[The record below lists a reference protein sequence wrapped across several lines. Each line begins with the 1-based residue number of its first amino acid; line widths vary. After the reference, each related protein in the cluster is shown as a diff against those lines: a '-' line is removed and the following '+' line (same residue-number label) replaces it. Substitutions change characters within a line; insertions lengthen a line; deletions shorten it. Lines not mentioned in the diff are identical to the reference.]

1 MRLGIMQPYFFP
13 YLGYWQLLANVDKY
27 VVYDDVTY
35 IKGGWINRNN
45 FLINGQKNLLTMQL
59 EKASSYTLIKDIAIK
74 DDFVKFLK
82 TIEMGYKKAPFF
94 EDIFRLLKDICQCPD
109 KKLGQFLFN
118 SHIKICEYLGIDTEL
133 ILSSSFEKHTEL
145 KGKDKVISICKQL
158 GADEY
163 INAIGGQELYD
174 KKEFA
179 ENGIRLNFLQANLRE
194 YRQLKNEFV
203 SGLSIIDIMMF
214 NSKEEIKEML
224 NDFKLV

>member
-94 EDIFRLLKDICQCPD
+94 EDSFRLLKDICQCPE

-133 ILSSSFEKHTEL
+133 ILSSSFEKHVEL

-179 ENGIRLNFLQANLRE
+179 ENGIKLNFLQANLRE

-203 SGLSIIDIMMF
+203 AGLSIIDIMMF

-224 NDFKLV
+224 NDFNLV

>member
-45 FLINGQKNLLTMQL
+45 FLINGQKNLLTMRL

-133 ILSSSFEKHTEL
+133 ILNSSLEKHAEL

-203 SGLSIIDIMMF
+203 AGLSIIDIMMF

-224 NDFKLV
+224 NDFNLV

>member
-45 FLINGQKNLLTMQL
+45 FLINGQKNLLTMRL

-94 EDIFRLLKDICQCPD
+94 EDSFRLLKDICQCPD

-133 ILSSSFEKHTEL
+133 ILSSSFEKHMEL

-203 SGLSIIDIMMF
+203 AGLSIIDIMMF

-224 NDFKLV
+224 NDFNLV

>member
-203 SGLSIIDIMMF
+203 AGLSIIDIMMF

-224 NDFKLV
+224 NDFNLV

>member
-59 EKASSYTLIKDIAIK
+59 EKANSYTLIKDIAIK

-203 SGLSIIDIMMF
+203 AGLSIIDIMMF

-224 NDFKLV
+224 NDFNLV

>member
-179 ENGIRLNFLQANLRE
+179 ENGIRLNFIQANLRE

-203 SGLSIIDIMMF
+203 AGLSIIDIMMF
-214 NSKEEIKEML
+214 NS
-224 NDFKLV
+224 

>member
-1 MRLGIMQPYFFP
+1 MKLGIMQPYFFP

-45 FLINGQKNLLTMQL
+45 FLVNGQKNLLTMQL
-59 EKASSYTLIKDIAIK
+59 EKASSYTLIKDIVIK
-74 DDFVKFLK
+74 DDFAKFLK

-94 EDIFRLLKDICQCPD
+94 EAVFSLLKEICQYPD
-109 KKLGQFLFN
+109 RMLGRFLFN
-118 SHIKICEYLGIDTEL
+118 SHIKICDYLGIDTEL
-133 ILSSSFEKHTEL
+133 ILSSSFGKNTEL

-163 INAIGGQELYD
+163 INAIGGQVLYD

-179 ENGIRLNFLQANLRE
+179 ENGIRLNFLQANLRA
-194 YRQLKNEFV
+194 YRQFKNEFV
-203 SGLSIIDIMMF
+203 AGLSIIDIMMF
-214 NSKEEIKEML
+214 NSKDEIKEML
-224 NDFKLV
+224 NDFELV

>member
-133 ILSSSFEKHTEL
+133 ILSSSFDKHTEL

-203 SGLSIIDIMMF
+203 AGLSIIDIMMF

-224 NDFKLV
+224 NDFILV

>member
-74 DDFVKFLK
+74 DDLVKFLK

-203 SGLSIIDIMMF
+203 AGLSIIDIMMF

>member
-133 ILSSSFEKHTEL
+133 ILSSSLEKHAEL

-203 SGLSIIDIMMF
+203 AGLSIIDIMMF

-224 NDFKLV
+224 NDFNLV

>member
-45 FLINGQKNLLTMQL
+45 FLINGQKNLLTMRL
-59 EKASSYTLIKDIAIK
+59 EKANSYTLIKDITIK

-82 TIEMGYKKAPFF
+82 TIEMSYKKAPFF

-133 ILSSSFEKHTEL
+133 ILSSSFDKHTEL

-203 SGLSIIDIMMF
+203 AGLSIIDIMMF

-224 NDFKLV
+224 NDFNLV

>member
-94 EDIFRLLKDICQCPD
+94 EDSFRLLKDICQCPD

-203 SGLSIIDIMMF
+203 AGLSIIDIMMF

-224 NDFKLV
+224 NDFILV

>member
-59 EKASSYTLIKDIAIK
+59 EKASSYTLIKDITIK

-94 EDIFRLLKDICQCPD
+94 EDSFRLLKDICQCPE

-133 ILSSSFEKHTEL
+133 ILSSSFEKHAEL

-203 SGLSIIDIMMF
+203 AGLSIIDIMMF

>member
-45 FLINGQKNLLTMQL
+45 FLINGQKNLLTMRL

-203 SGLSIIDIMMF
+203 AGLSIIDIMMF

-224 NDFKLV
+224 NDFNLV

>member
-194 YRQLKNEFV
+194 YSQLKNEFV
-203 SGLSIIDIMMF
+203 AGLSIIDIMMF

>member
-45 FLINGQKNLLTMQL
+45 FLINGQKNLLTMRL

-179 ENGIRLNFLQANLRE
+179 ENGIRLNFIQANLRE

-203 SGLSIIDIMMF
+203 AGLSIIDIMMF

>member
-35 IKGGWINRNN
+35 IKSGWINRNN
-45 FLINGQKNLLTMQL
+45 FLINGQKHLLTMQL

-94 EDIFRLLKDICQCPD
+94 EDVFSLLKEICQYPDRLLG
-109 KKLGQFLFN
+109 LFLFN
-118 SHIKICEYLGIDTEL
+118 SHIKICDYLGIDTKL
-133 ILSSSFEKHTEL
+133 ILSSSFEKNTEL

-179 ENGIRLNFLQANLRE
+179 ENGIRLNFLKANLRE
-194 YRQLKNEFV
+194 YKQFKNEFV
-203 SGLSIIDIMMF
+203 AGLSIIDIMMF

-224 NDFKLV
+224 NDFELV

>member
-94 EDIFRLLKDICQCPD
+94 EDSFRLLKDICQCPD
-109 KKLGQFLFN
+109 TKLGQFLFH

-194 YRQLKNEFV
+194 YMQLKNEFV
-203 SGLSIIDIMMF
+203 AGLSIIDIMMF

-224 NDFKLV
+224 NDFNLV

>member
-94 EDIFRLLKDICQCPD
+94 EDSFRLLKDICQCPE

-203 SGLSIIDIMMF
+203 AGLSIIDIMMF

>member
-45 FLINGQKNLLTMQL
+45 FLINGQKNLLTMRL
-59 EKASSYTLIKDIAIK
+59 EKANSYTLIKDITIK

-94 EDIFRLLKDICQCPD
+94 EDSFRLLKDICQCPE

-203 SGLSIIDIMMF
+203 AGLSIIDIMMF

-224 NDFKLV
+224 NDFNLV

>member
-179 ENGIRLNFLQANLRE
+179 ENGIRLNFLQADLRE

-203 SGLSIIDIMMF
+203 AGLSIIDIMMF

>member
-1 MRLGIMQPYFFP
+1 MKLGIMQPYFFP
-13 YLGYWQLLANVDKY
+13 YIGYWQLIKAVDKY
-27 VVYDDVTY
+27 VVYDDVNY

-45 FLINGQKNLLTMQL
+45 FLINGQKNLLTMRL

-118 SHIKICEYLGIDTEL
+118 SHIKICEYLGINTEL

-145 KGKDKVISICKQL
+145 KGKDKVISICKEL

-194 YRQLKNEFV
+194 YMQLKNEFV
-203 SGLSIIDIMMF
+203 AGLSIIDIMMF

>member
-59 EKASSYTLIKDIAIK
+59 EKASSYTLIKDITIK

-94 EDIFRLLKDICQCPD
+94 EDSFRLLKDICQCPE

-203 SGLSIIDIMMF
+203 AGLSIIDIMMF

>member
-1 MRLGIMQPYFFP
+1 MQPYFFP

-45 FLINGQKNLLTMQL
+45 FLINGQKNLLTMRL

-179 ENGIRLNFLQANLRE
+179 ENGIRLNFIQANLRE

-203 SGLSIIDIMMF
+203 AGLSIIDIMMF

>member
-118 SHIKICEYLGIDTEL
+118 SHIKICKYLGIDTEL
-133 ILSSSFEKHTEL
+133 ILSSSFEKHAEL

-203 SGLSIIDIMMF
+203 AGLSIIDIMMF

-224 NDFKLV
+224 NDFNLV

>member
-45 FLINGQKNLLTMQL
+45 FLINGQKNLLTMRL

-174 KKEFA
+174 KK
-179 ENGIRLNFLQANLRE
+179 
-194 YRQLKNEFV
+194 
-203 SGLSIIDIMMF
+203 
-214 NSKEEIKEML
+214 
-224 NDFKLV
+224 

>member
-45 FLINGQKNLLTMQL
+45 FLINGQKNLLTMRL

-94 EDIFRLLKDICQCPD
+94 EDSFRLLKDICQCPE

-133 ILSSSFEKHTEL
+133 ILSSSFEKHVEL

-203 SGLSIIDIMMF
+203 AGLSIIDIMMF

-224 NDFKLV
+224 NDFNLV

>member
-45 FLINGQKNLLTMQL
+45 FLINGQKNLLTMRL

-94 EDIFRLLKDICQCPD
+94 EDSFRLLKDICQCPD

-203 SGLSIIDIMMF
+203 AGLSIIDIMMF

>member
-133 ILSSSFEKHTEL
+133 ILSSSFEKHVEL

-203 SGLSIIDIMMF
+203 AGLSIIDIMMF

-224 NDFKLV
+224 NDFNLV

>member
-1 MRLGIMQPYFFP
+1 MKLGIMQPYFFP

-45 FLINGQKNLLTMQL
+45 FLINGQKNLLTMRL

-118 SHIKICEYLGIDTEL
+118 SHIKICEYLGINTEL

-194 YRQLKNEFV
+194 YMQLKNEFV
-203 SGLSIIDIMMF
+203 TGLSIIDIMMF

>member
-94 EDIFRLLKDICQCPD
+94 EDIFRLLKDICQYPD

-203 SGLSIIDIMMF
+203 AGLSIIDIMMF

>member
-179 ENGIRLNFLQANLRE
+179 ENGIKLNFLQANLRE

-203 SGLSIIDIMMF
+203 AGLSIIDIMMF

-224 NDFKLV
+224 NDFNLV

>member
-1 MRLGIMQPYFFP
+1 MRLGIMQPYFFT
-13 YLGYWQLLANVDKY
+13 YLVYWQLLANVDKY

-45 FLINGQKNLLTMQL
+45 FLINGQKNLLTMRL

-179 ENGIRLNFLQANLRE
+179 ENGIRLNFIQANLRE

-203 SGLSIIDIMMF
+203 AGLSIIDIMMF

>member
-13 YLGYWQLLANVDKY
+13 YLGYCQLLANVDKY

-45 FLINGQKNLLTMQL
+45 FLINGQKNLLTMRL

-179 ENGIRLNFLQANLRE
+179 ENGIRLNFIQANLRE

-203 SGLSIIDIMMF
+203 AGLSIIDIMMF
-214 NSKEEIKEML
+214 NSKEEINEML

>member
-13 YLGYWQLLANVDKY
+13 YLGYWQLLANVDK
-27 VVYDDVTY
+27 YDDVTY

-94 EDIFRLLKDICQCPD
+94 EDSFRLLKDICQCPE

-133 ILSSSFEKHTEL
+133 ILSSSFEKHVEL

-203 SGLSIIDIMMF
+203 AGLSIIDIMMF

-224 NDFKLV
+224 NDFNLV

>member
-45 FLINGQKNLLTMQL
+45 FLINGQKNLLTMRL
-59 EKASSYTLIKDIAIK
+59 EKANSYTLIKDIAIK

-94 EDIFRLLKDICQCPD
+94 EDSFRLLKDICQCPD

-145 KGKDKVISICKQL
+145 KGKDKVIFICKQL

-203 SGLSIIDIMMF
+203 AGLSIIDIMMF

-224 NDFKLV
+224 NDFNLV

>member
-45 FLINGQKNLLTMQL
+45 FLINGQKNLLTMRL

-203 SGLSIIDIMMF
+203 AGLSIIDIMMF

>member
-45 FLINGQKNLLTMQL
+45 FLINGQKNLLTMRL

-94 EDIFRLLKDICQCPD
+94 EDSFRLLKDICQCPE

-179 ENGIRLNFLQANLRE
+179 ENGIKLNFLQANLRE

-203 SGLSIIDIMMF
+203 AGLSIIDIMMF

-224 NDFKLV
+224 NDFILV

>member
-45 FLINGQKNLLTMQL
+45 FLINGQKNLLTMRL

-203 SGLSIIDIMMF
+203 AGLSIIDIMMF

-224 NDFKLV
+224 NDFILV